1 MKSGHAGVRKLESAT
16 WLQPRSAD
24 KTFKRFLVVAFMPNI
39 KRCVAVYYRVYC
51 VGGDTGQKICVK
63 TKE

>member
-24 KTFKRFLVVAFMPNI
+24 KIFKHVLVVAVVPNI
-39 KRCVAVYYRVYC
+39 NCIVLIHVRV
-51 VGGDTGQKICVK
+51 GI
-63 TKE
+63 

>member
-24 KTFKRFLVVAFMPNI
+24 KTFKQLDRAKYQLHGVDT
-39 KRCVAVYYRVYC
+39 C
-51 VGGDTGQKICVK
+51 VGGDIGTRFV
-63 TKE
+63 